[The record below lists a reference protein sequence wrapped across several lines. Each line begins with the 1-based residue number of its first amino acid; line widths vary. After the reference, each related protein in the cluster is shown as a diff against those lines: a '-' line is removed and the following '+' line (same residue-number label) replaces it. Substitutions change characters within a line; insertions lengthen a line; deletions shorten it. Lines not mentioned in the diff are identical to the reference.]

1 MTSCQISISKFSH
14 AFFVD
19 SVSAP
24 SQKSFSEGP
33 QWKNS
38 HPACLRYPCSRTL
51 NIYIYIY
58 IYISI
63 FIYQS
68 IFIYIYVCIYIYIC
82 IYLYTC
88 IYIHIYIYIICI
100 YIHQRVVFMLLFS
113 YIKHQKNYIKT
124 QFTYIYIYI

>member
-68 IFIYIYVCIYIYIC
+68 IFIYIYVCIYIHIC

-88 IYIHIYIYIICI
+88 IYIHIYIYILYI
-100 YIHQRVVFMLLFS
+100 YT
-113 YIKHQKNYIKT
+113 YIKESFLCCFSHISNIKKT
-124 QFTYIYIYI
+124 T

>member
-68 IFIYIYVCIYIYIC
+68 IFIYIYIYMYIFIYMYIY
-82 IYLYTC
+82 
-88 IYIHIYIYIICI
+88 
-100 YIHQRVVFMLLFS
+100 
-113 YIKHQKNYIKT
+113 
-124 QFTYIYIYI
+124 TYIYIYYIYTYIKESFLCCFSHISNIKKTT

>member
-58 IYISI
+58 ISI

-68 IFIYIYVCIYIYIC
+68 IFIYIYIYMYIFIYMYIY
-82 IYLYTC
+82 
-88 IYIHIYIYIICI
+88 
-100 YIHQRVVFMLLFS
+100 
-113 YIKHQKNYIKT
+113 
-124 QFTYIYIYI
+124 TYIYIYYIYIYIHTSKSHFYVAFLIYQTSKKTT

>member
-68 IFIYIYVCIYIYIC
+68 IFIYIYIYVYIYIHVYIYIYI
-82 IYLYTC
+82 Y
-88 IYIHIYIYIICI
+88 IYIYYI
-100 YIHQRVVFMLLFS
+100 YIYT
-113 YIKHQKNYIKT
+113 YIKESFLCCFSHISNIKKNYIKT

>member
-24 SQKSFSEGP
+24 SQKSFSESR

-68 IFIYIYVCIYIYIC
+68 IFIYIYVCIYIYMYIF
-82 IYLYTC
+82 IYM
-88 IYIHIYIYIICI
+88 YIY
-100 YIHQRVVFMLLFS
+100 
-113 YIKHQKNYIKT
+113 
-124 QFTYIYIYI
+124 TYIYILYIYTYIKESFLYCFSHISNIKKTT

>member
-24 SQKSFSEGP
+24 SQKSFSESR

-38 HPACLRYPCSRTL
+38 QPACLRYPCSRTL

-68 IFIYIYVCIYIYIC
+68 IFIYIYVCIYIYI
-82 IYLYTC
+82 YVY
-88 IYIHIYIYIICI
+88 IYIH
-100 YIHQRVVFMLLFS
+100 V
-113 YIKHQKNYIKT
+113 
-124 QFTYIYIYI
+124 YIYIYIYIYYMYIHTSKSRFYVAFLIYQTSKKLNKK